1 MSNPSDFSIE
11 NGVLVK
17 YKGHDAHVVI
27 PEGVTAIGVSAFY
40 NNEDLIRVEIPNSV
54 TSIGNEAFQYCH
66 NLAEVAIPDSVQQI
80 GKGAFLWCKNLKSAT
95 LPDKITHIKE
105 YTFASCQKLEK
116 IQIPGSVQLIGESAF
131 SGCKALQAVEFLGSE
146 PKAEAS
152 AFVWCPNLA
161 DENGLVIV
169 GNILYGCYSNAEHII
184 VPEGVTQIDV
194 HAFRECAEMNELTL
208 PSTLLDFI
216 RDRYTYDGPFDRNR
230 KLQYVNV
237 PNSLV
242 LPSKTFP
249 ARVHFRVSDS
259 ETFFKTATSRSI
271 DYVANIPMTDKD
283 MAYVWLFQSGK
294 KWKELVKQR
303 MVNPAEVLHLLAE
316 IYRTDTSLPEPKI
329 KDIKEYLE
337 FYADEL
343 NADAIQSF
351 LRDICIVCPKVKKK
365 LEKESFFNEYSAMQ
379 ESVVHPIEA
388 LVDRC
393 YENPTEHRD
402 AMLKVVKGGLAYA
415 DGSGTSS
422 KKAVVVFL
430 EQYMVEWFRCSYV
443 TRGEF
448 ADRRDLSSV
457 HSFQKPEE
465 ADQIAATIDRTALS
479 AFLLPLVKGTSYR
492 NYLLPF
498 ACWATEE
505 DAASAISEISHKK
518 KGNAK
523 DRYWASNMI
532 AALYLSNTAAVA
544 AFMEKDKDCDLA
556 KYLRMRGMSVQEY
569 RDNIS
574 LPQWNIAQN
583 GLIASAC
590 SQLTY
595 AVTEDLN
602 LRAIDGDQEL
612 RSISAK
618 TYPEAAEE
626 YKALKKEVT
635 DFYKKR
641 VEYIRGIYI
650 TAEKINVQHWLNTY
664 CSNPILQPVAEKV
677 IWIDASGITFMIQKG
692 VISTASGAEH
702 IPQEFV
708 QIAHVLDLSAEQIAA
723 WQHYLLN
730 TGKKLLIEQVWEPIA
745 AIKNINLFLGMVLS
759 KDERND
765 FKRALARKSINL
777 KSDNDYSEFDHR
789 AYKYVFSDTGTM
801 HVGNAL
807 RIRYRVKEDTGE
819 TTLES
824 FQPPKKL
831 TRELNSILFE
841 LGRVCVK
848 SAIRQNAAQLLTS
861 LLTDTFTA
869 AQVLEFIRIAQ
880 DSDSIEALSV
890 LLNHKQQNFPEFDPL
905 AEFTLD

>member
-1 MSNPSDFSIE
+1 MSNASDFRIE

-17 YKGHDAHVVI
+17 YTGRDAHVVI
-27 PEGVTAIGVSAFY
+27 PEGVTIIGDSAFY
-40 NNEDLIRVEIPNSV
+40 NNEDILGVEIPNSV
-54 TSIGNEAFQYCH
+54 TSIANGAFQYCH
-66 NLAEVAIPDSVQQI
+66 NLAEITIPDSVQQI
-80 GKGAFLWCKNLKSAT
+80 GKNAFLWCKSLKSVT
-95 LPDKITHIKE
+95 LPKSITRISA
-105 YTFASCQKLEK
+105 YAFASCEKLER
-116 IQIPGSVQLIGESAF
+116 IQIPDTVQTIEESAF
-131 SGCKALQAVEFLGSE
+131 SGCKALQVVEFLGSA
-146 PKAEAS
+146 PKVEAG
-152 AFVWCPNLA
+152 AFKWCPNLV

-169 GNILYGCYSNAEHII
+169 GGTLYGCYSDAEHIVI
-184 VPEGVTQIDV
+184 PEGVTQIDV
-194 HAFRECAEMNELTL
+194 HAFSECREMNEVTL
-208 PSTLLDFI
+208 PSTLSEFI

-242 LPSKTFP
+242 LPAKTFSD
-249 ARVHFRVSDS
+249 RVHFRVSDP
-259 ETFFKTATSRSI
+259 EAFFKTATSRSV
-271 DYVANIPMTDKD
+271 DYVGNIPMTDED

-303 MVNPAEVLHLLAE
+303 MTNPTEVLRLLAE
-316 IYRTDTSLPEPKI
+316 IYRADASLPDPKI

-337 FYADEL
+337 YYADEL

-351 LRDICIVCPKVKKK
+351 LKDICIVCPKVKKK
-365 LEKESFFNEYSAMQ
+365 MEKESFFKEYSTMQ
-379 ESVVHPIEA
+379 ESAVHPIEA
-388 LVDRC
+388 LVDQC

-402 AMLKVVKGGLAYA
+402 AMLKVVKSGFAYA

-457 HSFQKPEE
+457 HAFQKPEE
-465 ADQIAATIDRTALS
+465 ADQIAAAFDKIALS
-479 AFLLPLVKGTSYR
+479 AFLLPLVKGASYR

-505 DAASAISEISHKK
+505 DATSAISEIAHKK

-574 LPQWNIAQN
+574 LPQWNMAQN

-602 LRAIDGDQEL
+602 LRAMDGDQEL

-626 YKALKKEVT
+626 YKSLKKEVT

-641 VEYIRGIYI
+641 VEYIRSIYI
-650 TAEKINVQHWLNTY
+650 TAEKINVQHWLRTY
-664 CSNPILQPVAEKV
+664 FSNPILQPVAEKV
-677 IWIDASGITFMIQKG
+677 IWIDASGVSFMIKEG
-692 VISTASGAEH
+692 VIFTASGAAYT
-702 IPQEFV
+702 PQEFV
-708 QIAHVLDLSAEQIAA
+708 QIAHVLDLSAEHIAA
-723 WQHYLLN
+723 WQSYLLD

-745 AIKNINLFLGMVLS
+745 AIKNINQFLGMVLS